1 MPGYYGDQLRYSKIL
16 QTPFLFDSPA
26 EAIDMVTY
34 SFTELEPLQN
44 EMKTLGIHWLFH
56 QPIDSYFMTGK
67 TDACGSLE
75 GLAGKK
81 IRTFGSQIPHMMSA
95 VGATPVTVPA
105 ADLYEAVDR
114 GTIDYSFV
122 NLGNIDVLRLYEA
135 GKYSCGPALNIAGH
149 MVVVGDRTWN
159 RLPEDIQAIITEE
172 AAKTQQEYVTWVET
186 IAQESAEKI
195 TAEGGEIITM
205 SPEMLAEWNEK
216 TPDLLQMW
224 VDEMTQLGEGDNAT
238 AAAEAWRT
246 RLSAN

>member
-1 MPGYYGDQLRYSKIL
+1 
-16 QTPFLFDSPA
+16 
-26 EAIDMVTY
+26 
-34 SFTELEPLQN
+34 
-44 EMKTLGIHWLFH
+44 
-56 QPIDSYFMTGK
+56 MTGK

-172 AAKTQQEYVTWVET
+172 AAKTQQDT
-186 IAQESAEKI
+186 
-195 TAEGGEIITM
+195 
-205 SPEMLAEWNEK
+205 SPGSRPSPRNRPK
-216 TPDLLQMW
+216 RSPPR
-224 VDEMTQLGEGDNAT
+224 
-238 AAAEAWRT
+238 AARSSPCRPKCWPSGMKRPLT
-246 RLSAN
+246 CCRCGSMR